1 MLFTGWE
8 GRTEKYF
15 PEVSDPAEGRGTLP
29 RPREN
34 IFSTDRPK
42 RVNNVFIFCLMFLG
56 YE

>member
-15 PEVSDPAEGRGTLP
+15 PEVSDPAEGRGTLLT
-29 RPREN
+29 PREN

-42 RVNNVFIFCLMFLG
+42 R
-56 YE
+56 